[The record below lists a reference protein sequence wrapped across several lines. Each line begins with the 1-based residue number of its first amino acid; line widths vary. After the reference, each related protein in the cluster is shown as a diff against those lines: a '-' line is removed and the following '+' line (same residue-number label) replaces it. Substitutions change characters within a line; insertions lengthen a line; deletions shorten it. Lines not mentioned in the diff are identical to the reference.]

1 MLKYIVTNKIT
12 NKKMNVAIIGSGN
25 IGCDLLVKVIRS
37 PLLNCSIFIGQDK
50 NSNGLIFAKSLG
62 IKTSYKSI
70 DEITNHPN
78 CCDIVFD
85 ATSAESHKIHAPI
98 LENLNKFTIDMT
110 PSRIG
115 KMCVPLLN
123 LDDCLKVPNVN
134 MITCG
139 GQAVTPIISV
149 IMSIYPE
156 TKYVELVS
164 SISSKSAGIGT
175 RNNIDEYA
183 QTTGEAIKKMT
194 GVKNS
199 KSIII
204 INPANPPIIMNNTI
218 YADIQNPD
226 INKLTKSI
234 NNIVLQ
240 LKKYVPGYQLTVGPV
255 YENNRLTI
263 MTKVT
268 GRGDY
273 LPIYA
278 GNLDIINCA
287 AIMVAESYAKKH
299 LNN

>member
-1 MLKYIVTNKIT
+1 MLKYIVIN
-12 NKKMNVAIIGSGN
+12 KMNVAIIGSGN
-25 IGCDLLVKVIRS
+25 IGCDLLVKVNRS
-37 PLLNCSIFIGQDK
+37 HQLNCTVFIGQDK
-50 NSNGLIFAKSLG
+50 NSEGLKFAKSLG
-62 IKTSYKSI
+62 IKTSCRSI
-70 DEITNHPN
+70 NEIVSNPK

-98 LENLNKFTIDMT
+98 LKKLNKFTIDMT
-110 PSRIG
+110 PSHVG

-123 LDDCLKVPNVN
+123 LDECLIEKNIN

-139 GQAVTPIISV
+139 GQASTPIISA
-149 IMSIYPE
+149 IMSIHPE

-183 QTTGEAIKKMT
+183 QTTGDAIKRMT
-194 GVKNS
+194 GVQNS

-218 YADIQNPD
+218 YADIPNPNVTKL
-226 INKLTKSI
+226 NKLV
-234 NNIVLQ
+234 NITVNKI
-240 LKKYVPGYQLTVGPV
+240 KKYVPGYKLTVGPV
-255 YENNRLTI
+255 LENGRLTI
-263 MTKVT
+263 MTTVT
-268 GRGDY
+268 GHGDY
-273 LPIYA
+273 LPTYA